1 MRYVIGAFLALAIFG
16 TAGLAG
22 AAEITGKLAAMEGN
36 RIMLEDGTIF
46 VLAQGVS
53 AESLKPG
60 ATVVITYEEKDG
72 QMVATAI
79 TPSNS

>member
-16 TAGLAG
+16 SAGLAD
-22 AAEITGKLAAMEGN
+22 AAEITGKLAAMDGN

-46 VLAQGVS
+46 VLAQGGS
-53 AESLKPG
+53 AEGLTPG

-72 QMVATAI
+72 QMVAAAI

>member
-1 MRYVIGAFLALAIFG
+1 MRYVIGAFVALAMLG
-16 TAGLAG
+16 VAGLAS
-22 AAEITGKLAAMEGN
+22 AAEVTGKLAAMDGN

-53 AESLKPG
+53 AESLTPG
-60 ATVVITYEEKDG
+60 TKVVITYEEKDG

>member
-1 MRYVIGAFLALAIFG
+1 MRYVIGAFVALAMLG
-16 TAGLAG
+16 VAGLAS
-22 AAEITGKLAAMEGN
+22 AAEVTGKLAAMDGN

-53 AESLKPG
+53 AESLTPG
-60 ATVVITYEEKDG
+60 TTVVITYEEKDG

>member
-1 MRYVIGAFLALAIFG
+1 
-16 TAGLAG
+16 
-22 AAEITGKLAAMEGN
+22 
-36 RIMLEDGTIF
+36 MLEDGTIF

-60 ATVVITYEEKDG
+60 ATVVITYEQKDG

>member
-1 MRYVIGAFLALAIFG
+1 MRYVIGAFVALAMLG
-16 TAGLAG
+16 VAGLAS
-22 AAEITGKLAAMEGN
+22 AAEVTGKLAAMDGN

-53 AESLKPG
+53 AESLTPG
-60 ATVVITYEEKDG
+60 VTVVITYEEKDG

>member
-1 MRYVIGAFLALAIFG
+1 MRYVIGAFVALAMLG
-16 TAGLAG
+16 VAGLAS
-22 AAEITGKLAAMEGN
+22 AAEVTGKLAAMDGN

-53 AESLKPG
+53 AESLAPG
-60 ATVVITYEEKDG
+60 TTVVITYEEKDG